1 MVFEATMCC
10 ATAAKVND
18 VREKVYYKYREIE
31 IGMSIYMDDF
41 SVAGGPEEVNK
52 EIQKCAKMEVERNMK
67 HSLNKTKFK
76 VVKTG
81 KGKEEEISEQMKTGN
96 IRRTNKRQQTRK

>member
-1 MVFEATMCC
+1 
-10 ATAAKVND
+10 
-18 VREKVYYKYREIE
+18 
-31 IGMSIYMDDF
+31 
-41 SVAGGPEEVNK
+41 
-52 EIQKCAKMEVERNMK
+52 MEVERKMK